1 MPIDGVS
8 FSNSGFNIT
17 NPHEVNVLAEGLSNK
32 EAEKRIKEA
41 NKSDKAKSES
51 EESEDKER
59 DLQGRDT
66 QDETENEEDYENIKH
81 LTEKNKK
88 FLVKFNPSTEMIE
101 MQDAKTGNIIETVT
115 PEDLLKLLS
124 KSKAFSGVFVDR
136 KI

>member
-17 NPHEVNVLAEGLSNK
+17 NPSEVNVQAENLAAK
-32 EAEKRIKEA
+32 EAEKKIKETE
-41 NKSDKAKSES
+41 KSDKTEPDSDDS
-51 EESEDKER
+51 ER

-66 QDETENEEDYENIKH
+66 KDDSEENSGNKNELKGN
-81 LTEKNKK
+81 NKK
-88 FLVKFNPSTEMIE
+88 FTVKFNSSTEMIE
-101 MQDAKTGNIIETVT
+101 MQDAITGEVVETLT
-115 PEDLLKLLS
+115 PEELLRLLS